1 MIYDV
6 VERGDFFFSCYNPE
20 EMGEKERKLKGK
32 KGSDG
37 RVAWVEEGEGEGVL
51 SSYGVHDTT

>member
-6 VERGDFFFSCYNPE
+6 VERGEFFFSCYNPE

-37 RVAWVEEGEGEGVL
+37 RVEEGEGEGVL